1 MMGKK
6 LNKLFQR
13 LKNKGLHIEFLGIIN
28 FSRRGQLWRSLFF
41 NKVAG
46 CKPTTLL
53 KRDSLQRRP
62 SY

>member
-28 FSRRGQLWRSLFF
+28 WR
-41 NKVAG
+41 K
-46 CKPTTLL
+46 K
-53 KRDSLQRRP
+53 
-62 SY
+62 